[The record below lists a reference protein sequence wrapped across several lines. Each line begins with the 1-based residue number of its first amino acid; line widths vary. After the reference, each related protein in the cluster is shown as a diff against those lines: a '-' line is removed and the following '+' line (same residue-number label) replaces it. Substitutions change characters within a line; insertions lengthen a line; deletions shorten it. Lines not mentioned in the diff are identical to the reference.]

1 MPATI
6 AATIPAIIPAMPVMP
21 APQPAGAAFL
31 IGTCVIM
38 AGILAWWAIGGQRAR
53 HGWIMP
59 LVFAGTALSAVMI
72 EPIYDN
78 TLLYWYPDEN
88 SLAFFRGFGRSIPW
102 YVPLGYA
109 WFFGGSAYLVWRV
122 IENGAS
128 VLRIW
133 QLFAVT
139 VFVDWFAV
147 SICEWLH
154 LSAFYGNQPFHI
166 LGSPFWFS
174 FCDATGGFVLGAALA
189 VFVPHL
195 QGARRLWL
203 LLLPSFTYASTL
215 GSTTAPVSLALN
227 SGWAAPVVW
236 AGGAAT
242 IALCLVAVHVI
253 AQMAQKR
260 AMVAA

>member
-1 MPATI
+1 MSAI
-6 AATIPAIIPAMPVMP
+6 MPAIIPAMPVMP
-21 APQPAGAAFL
+21 APEPAGAAFL

-38 AGILAWWAIGGQRAR
+38 AGILLWWAVGGQRR
-53 HGWIMP
+53 LHGWIMP

-88 SLAFFRGFGRSIPW
+88 SLAFFRGYGRTIPW
-102 YVPLGYA
+102 FVPLGYA

-122 IENGAS
+122 IESGAS

-133 QLFAVT
+133 RLFAVI

-147 SICEWLH
+147 SICEWLR
-154 LSAFYGNQPFHI
+154 LSAFYGNQPFH
-166 LGSPFWFS
+166 LFGSPVWFS

-195 QGARRLWL
+195 QGVRRLWL

-227 SGWAAPVVW
+227 SGWTTPVIW
-236 AGGAAT
+236 GGGAAT
-242 IALCLVAVHVI
+242 IAMCLVAIHVI

-260 AMVAA
+260 AMVAG

>member
-1 MPATI
+1 MSSTIVPMPI
-6 AATIPAIIPAMPVMP
+6 MP
-21 APQPAGAAFL
+21 APQPAGSAFL

-38 AGILAWWAIGGQRAR
+38 AVILLWWAFGGERKRQ
-53 HGWIMP
+53 GWIMP
-59 LVFAGTALSAVMI
+59 LVFAGTAFSAVLI

-88 SLAFFRGFGRSIPW
+88 SLAFFRAYERTIPW

-122 IENGAS
+122 IEGGAS
-128 VLRIW
+128 AARIW
-133 QLFAVT
+133 QLFAAT
-139 VFVDWFAV
+139 VFVDWLAV
-147 SICEWLH
+147 SICEWLD
-154 LSAFYGNQPFHI
+154 LSAFYGNQPFH
-166 LGSPFWFS
+166 LFGSPLWFS
-174 FCDATGGFVLGAALA
+174 FCDATGGFVLGAAMA
-189 VFVPHL
+189 VFVPFL

-227 SGWAAPVVW
+227 SGWPAPLVW

-242 IALCLVAVHVI
+242 MAMCMVAVHVI
-253 AQMAQKR
+253 AQMSQRRGSKPLHGAG
-260 AMVAA
+260 A